1 VAAFGGLCFGCG
13 YLTGFIVTRN
23 RWRDEMI
30 ERGVARYSWQ
40 TGSGLALDFMCGVSH
55 SARPLTAICRER
67 GAMD

>member
-1 VAAFGGLCFGCG
+1 MSELLQLVIVVAFGELCFGCG

-40 TGSGLALDFMCGVSH
+40 TGSA
-55 SARPLTAICRER
+55 
-67 GAMD
+67 